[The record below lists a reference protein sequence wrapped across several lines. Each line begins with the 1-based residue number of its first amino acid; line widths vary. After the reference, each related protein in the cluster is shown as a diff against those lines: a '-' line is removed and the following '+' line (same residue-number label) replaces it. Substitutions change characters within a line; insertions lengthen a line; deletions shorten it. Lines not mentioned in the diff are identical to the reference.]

1 MTIRMKSKKN
11 PKKFADSKSQ
21 IMRYE
26 MEKKSL
32 YYTCKT
38 QEELNRK
45 LQELA
50 QRFGV

>member
-1 MTIRMKSKKN
+1 MKNRKRSKKS
-11 PKKFADSKSQ
+11 ADSKSQ

-26 MEKKSL
+26 MEKRSL

>member
-1 MTIRMKSKKN
+1 MKGKK
-11 PKKFADSKSQ
+11 KSRGSADSKSQ